1 MQVHT
6 NMKQYRAK
14 FMPYYNDLAILF
26 GKDTTD
32 GKYSYVIPETDVV
45 EDSPHLTGADYI
57 DYVLRSDIRCR
68 EDFRMDSE
76 VFYKLCDILHSKNL
90 LRHTKGLR
98 IEEQLAIF
106 LLTIGHSRR
115 NRILQE
121 RLHHSGETISRHFN
135 NVLDAIV
142 SLASDFFQSPGSAT
156 PPEIANNPIFYP
168 YFQDCVGALG
178 TTHIAAIVPV
188 ESQTAFRNHKGFIS
202 QNVLAA
208 CSFDMRFHYVLAGW
222 EGSAEDSLVLNSALT
237 RADKLHVPQGK
248 YYFVDAA
255 YENAPSFMAPYV
267 GFRYHFNQF
276 ADGTLPENA
285 RELFNHRHS
294 SLRNV
299 VKRTFEVL
307 KARFPILKLAPPY
320 PFFTQVKLVIAA
332 CIIHN
337 HIHKVKRDDWLL
349 REYEARIFPE
359 VEDQSMQFQGLD
371 FESALQVRDEASE
384 QRDLIAEAMWNDHVR
399 AI

>member
-1 MQVHT
+1 MVIADDDVWDAYIKVHT

-32 GKYSYVIPETDVV
+32 GKYSYVIPETDVM

-76 VFYKLCDILHSKNL
+76 
-90 LRHTKGLR
+90 
-98 IEEQLAIF
+98 
-106 LLTIGHSRR
+106 
-115 NRILQE
+115 E

-142 SLASDFFQSPGSAT
+142 SLASDFFQSHGSAT

-178 TTHIAAIVPV
+178 
-188 ESQTAFRNHKGFIS
+188 
-202 QNVLAA
+202 
-208 CSFDMRFHYVLAGW
+208 W

-237 RADKLHVPQGK
+237 RADKLHVPEGK

-294 SLRNV
+294 SLRN
-299 VKRTFEVL
+299 
-307 KARFPILKLAPPY
+307 
-320 PFFTQVKLVIAA
+320 VKLVIAA